1 MDEEGTDLPN
11 ISAAR
16 KEALHV
22 AEGLFES
29 AERRAD
35 LGEEWHIEV
44 MNDAGTL
51 MFRMEFLAPE
61 IENIDSTVNLT
72 QSYRS
77 GGGRYEP

>member
-22 AEGLFES
+22 AEALFES

-44 MNDAGTL
+44 MNHAGTL

-61 IENIDSTVNLT
+61 IENIDSTENLT
-72 QSYRS
+72 RSYT
-77 GGGRYEP
+77 